1 MQRCLINSAAF
12 FNFTYT
18 VNSIQDELL
27 LGKNEFIYQKG
38 IF

>member
-12 FNFTYT
+12 FNFTYN

-27 LGKNEFIYQKG
+27 LGKNKFIYKKG